1 MQAIRKIGLK
11 TKMLLP
17 FAITG
22 FAIVL
27 LGILKVT
34 TVQDLVDD
42 IDDVSGTFLP
52 SISAVLNADRDL
64 HQAYIAQDA
73 LLVAAARGEPL
84 AEHRETFS
92 ENADQALERMN
103 DTRENMDGSGINE
116 HLSGFEN
123 AFSRWRSSAEAVN
136 EMAANGNPQRARERM
151 KNETIPRFDELRT
164 FYNEAGEFTDE
175 EAVATASNASEK
187 GRASIA
193 TTVTTTL
200 VVLVISIG
208 IFLFATRLIIGTITQ
223 LRKRLDDIAQGEG
236 DLSQRV
242 ESDANDD
249 LGKLADSFNA
259 VLANLQ
265 SMIHEIKGL
274 STSLDQGAGELKQTA
289 AANRDGIYHQTE
301 SINQVAAAINEVQS
315 AIEEVASNAN
325 QAAEITRSTHDSA
338 SSGSQIIHE
347 ASNEVKR
354 LADQIQEAVNVIQK
368 LSEDSGNIST
378 VLDVIR
384 GIADQTNLLALNAA
398 IEAARAGEHGRGFS
412 VVADEV
418 RTLAQRTQK
427 STTEINDMIEN
438 LQSGVSNIVSVMET
452 GRQQA
457 TQSVESS
464 NRAEEELNTILEGM
478 NRITDINASVASA
491 TEEQTQAVEE
501 INQNVTRINDLAQDS
516 DERSRNLNSVSEQ
529 LAEHARSLSDQV
541 SRFRT

>member
-1 MQAIRKIGLK
+1 MQAIRKLGLK

-17 FAITG
+17 FALTG
-22 FAIVL
+22 LAIVL
-27 LGILKVT
+27 LGIFNAT
-34 TVQDLVDD
+34 TIRDLVE
-42 IDDVSGTFLP
+42 DVDEVSATFLP
-52 SISAVLNADRDL
+52 SISDILNADRDL
-64 HQAYIAQDA
+64 YQAYVAQQNLLIAANGDGD
-73 LLVAAARGEPL
+73 LEGLTD
-84 AEHRETFS
+84 TFAV
-92 ENADQALERMN
+92 NADQARDRMESARERLDDDGLES
-103 DTRENMDGSGINE
+103 E
-116 HLSGFEN
+116 LSGFEN
-123 AFSRWRSSAEAVN
+123 AYNEWRSSAE
-136 EMAANGNPQRARERM
+136 EANTLARDGDVDAARELM
-151 KNETIPRFDELRT
+151 LDETIPRFETLRT
-164 FYNEAGEFTDE
+164 FFDKAGIFTDE
-175 EAVATASNASEK
+175 QAVATASGAAEE
-187 GRASIA
+187 GRDSI
-193 TTVTTTL
+193 TTAVIITI
-200 VVLVISIG
+200 VVLVIAIG
-208 IFLFATRLIIGTITQ
+208 FFLFATRLIVSTITQ
-223 LRKRLDDIAQGEG
+223 LRRRLDDIAQGEG

-242 ESDANDD
+242 ESETNDD
-249 LGKLADSFNA
+249 LGRLADSFNA

-265 SMIHEIKGL
+265 SMISEIKEL

-289 AANRDGIYHQTE
+289 EENRDGIYHQTE
-301 SINQVAAAINEVQS
+301 SINQVATAINEVQS
-315 AIEEVASNAN
+315 AIEEVSSNAN
-325 QAAEITRSTHDSA
+325 QAAEVTRSTHESA

-347 ASNEVKR
+347 ASSEVKR
-354 LADQIQEAVNVIQK
+354 LADQIQQAVDVIQK

-438 LQSGVSNIVSVMET
+438 LQSGVSDIVNVMET

-464 NRAEEELNTILEGM
+464 NRAEEELNSILDGM

-516 DERSRNLNSVSEQ
+516 DERSKNLNSVSER

-541 SRFRT
+541 ARFRT

>member
-1 MQAIRKIGLK
+1 MQAINKLGLK

-17 FAITG
+17 FALTG
-22 FAIVL
+22 LAIVL
-27 LGILKVT
+27 LGFLNVS
-34 TVQDLVDD
+34 TVRNLVG
-42 IDDVSGTFLP
+42 DVDEVSTAFLP
-52 SISAVLNADRDL
+52 AISEILNADRDL

-73 LLVAAARGEPL
+73 LIVASREGDPVDP
-84 AEHRETFS
+84 HFETFS
-92 ENADQALERMN
+92 ENADQALDRM
-103 DTRENMDGSGINE
+103 EAASEHMDGTGINDS
-116 HLSGFEN
+116 LSGFHD
-123 AFSRWRSSAEAVN
+123 AFSSWRNSAEAVN
-136 EMAANGNPQRARERM
+136 EMAANGNPEQARERM
-151 KNETIPRFDELRT
+151 KSETIPRFDELRS

-175 EAVATASNASEK
+175 EAVTTASNAADE
-187 GRASIA
+187 GRASIT

-200 VVLVISIG
+200 IVLAISIG
-208 IFLFATRLIIGTITQ
+208 IFLFATRLITGAINQ
-223 LRKRLDDIAQGEG
+223 LRRRLDDIAQGEG
-236 DLSQRV
+236 DLTRRV
-242 ESDANDD
+242 ESESNDE
-249 LGKLADSFNA
+249 LGRLADSFNA
-259 VLANLQ
+259 VLGNLQ
-265 SMIHEIKGL
+265 SMIGEIKEL
-274 STSLDQGAGELKQTA
+274 ATNLDSGADELRQTA
-289 AANRDGIYHQTE
+289 KDNSDGIYHQTE
-301 SINQVAAAINEVQS
+301 SINQVATAINEVQS
-315 AIEEVASNAN
+315 AIEEVSSNAN
-325 QAAEITRSTHDSA
+325 QAAEVTRSTHESA
-338 SSGSQIIHE
+338 SSGSQIIHD
-347 ASNEVKR
+347 ASSEVKR

-516 DERSRNLNSVSEQ
+516 DERSRNLNDVSER
-529 LAEHARSLSDQV
+529 LADYARSLSNQV
-541 SRFRT
+541 AQFRT